1 MMISARG
8 KAEMVRHKLVSFA
21 AWLVLFA
28 LPAGAAMAQVKSI
41 VGNTVH
47 GHEDDGEF
55 YDYYAPNGAVTSR
68 LVGGDTTHGRWSV
81 QNGNMCLSFPD
92 DQPACY
98 RVSLS
103 GASGTMTDVS
113 SGVVFSIQII
123 RGNAGP

>member
-1 MMISARG
+1 MLR
-8 KAEMVRHKLVSFA
+8 RKLAVLA
-21 AWLVLFA
+21 AWVVLFA
-28 LPAGAAMAQVKSI
+28 LPSGAAMAQARAI

-47 GHEDDGEF
+47 GHEQDGEF

-68 LVGGDTTHGRWSV
+68 LVGGDTTHGRWSI
-81 QNGNMCLSFPD
+81 QNGNMCLNFPD
-92 DQPACY
+92 DEPACY

-113 SGVVFSIQII
+113 TGAAFSIEII

>member
-1 MMISARG
+1 
-8 KAEMVRHKLVSFA
+8 MVRKIWISFA
-21 AWLVLFA
+21 AWLLLFA
-28 LPAGAAMAQVKSI
+28 LPAGAAMAQAKSI
-41 VGNTVH
+41 VGNTIH

-55 YDYYAPNGAVTSR
+55 YDYYAPNGAITSR
-68 LVGGDTTHGRWSV
+68 LVGGDTTHGRWSI
-81 QNGNMCLSFPD
+81 QNGNMCLNFPD

-113 SGVVFSIQII
+113 SGAAFSIQII